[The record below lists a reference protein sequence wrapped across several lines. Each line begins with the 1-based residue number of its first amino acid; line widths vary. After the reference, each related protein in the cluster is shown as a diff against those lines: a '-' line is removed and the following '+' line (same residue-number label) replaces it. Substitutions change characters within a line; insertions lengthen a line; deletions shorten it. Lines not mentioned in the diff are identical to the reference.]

1 MHHRLLMHNDIL
13 ELIESELLSSSVPI
27 FYCTMDMIYEDR
39 LSDHCSGI
47 EEIENWAPTFLYR
60 VIPGRRRNGRSLA
73 IWCAK
78 SALVPQKTLTRGL
91 TLFKSTSDV

>member
-1 MHHRLLMHNDIL
+1 MHYDFL

-27 FYCTMDMIYEDR
+27 SYCTMDMIYEER
-39 LSDHCSGI
+39 LLDHCSSA

-78 SALVPQKTLTRGL
+78 SALVPQKTLTRGM
-91 TLFKSTSDV
+91 TLFKKASDV